1 MATLI
6 WVDLRV
12 KKSHINFYI
21 DLSGTCHIHRVDSTA
36 VVSKAI
42 QGIAPNA
49 LCFDYD
55 YPDLS
60 GLKAL
65 RQTKLN
71 HPSLPIIMLIEQ
83 SSEALAIWAFRTG
96 VRDYV
101 VKPVNSQTLHSQVE
115 FLIKIPIAR
124 GDAASRGNCFPPPLI
139 PVEARFSH
147 STKAQNSTLPAIS
160 YVNNHFQGKIT
171 LEEVA
176 RYCGMGIFQFSRA
189 FKREHG
195 LTFREFLVRYRIDQA
210 RKSLKNPRITVLD
223 SAFVAGFKDPSYF
236 ARLFK
241 RYVGVTPS
249 QYRLDILK
257 ATPSPMAPN
266 ESSLLLYS
274 S

>member
-1 MATLI
+1 MPTLI
-6 WVDLRV
+6 WIDLRV
-12 KKSHINFYI
+12 KKSNINFYI

-36 VVSKAI
+36 VVSMAI
-42 QGIAPNA
+42 QRIAPTA

-71 HPSLPIIMLIEQ
+71 HPSLPIIMFIEQ

-101 VKPVNSQTLHSQVE
+101 VKPVDSQILCSQVE

-124 GDAASRGNCFPPPLI
+124 GNAAFRENYLPPPLI

-160 YVNNHFQGKIT
+160 YVNNHFQEKIT

-176 RYCGMGIFQFSRA
+176 RYCGMGTFQFSRA

-210 RKSLKNPRITVLD
+210 RKSLKDPRITVLD
-223 SAFVAGFKDPSYF
+223 SAFVAGFTDPSYF

-249 QYRLDILK
+249 QYRLDLLEGR
-257 ATPSPMAPN
+257 APYDGSN
-266 ESSLLLYS
+266 ESSLRLQS
-274 S
+274 A

>member
-1 MATLI
+1 VPTLI
-6 WVDLRV
+6 WIDLRV

-36 VVSKAI
+36 VVSMAI
-42 QGIAPNA
+42 QRIAPTA

-101 VKPVNSQTLHSQVE
+101 VKPVDSQTLRSQVE
-115 FLIKIPIAR
+115 LLIKIPIAR
-124 GDAASRGNCFPPPLI
+124 GDAAFRENYLPPPLI

-147 STKAQNSTLPAIS
+147 STEVQNNTLPAIS
-160 YVNNHFQGKIT
+160 YVNNHFQEKIT

-176 RYCGMGIFQFSRA
+176 RHCGMGIFQFSRA
-189 FKREHG
+189 FKREHR

-241 RYVGVTPS
+241 RYVGVSPS
-249 QYRLDILK
+249 QYRLDLLEGH
-257 ATPSPMAPN
+257 APYDGLN
-266 ESSLLLYS
+266 ESFLLLQS
-274 S
+274 A